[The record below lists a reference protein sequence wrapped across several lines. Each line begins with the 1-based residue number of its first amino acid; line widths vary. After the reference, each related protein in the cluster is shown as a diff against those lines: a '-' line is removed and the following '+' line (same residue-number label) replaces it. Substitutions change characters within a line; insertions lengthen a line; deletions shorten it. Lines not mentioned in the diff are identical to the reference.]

1 MSNITNYQ
9 VRNSR
14 DKQFYWVL
22 QASNGE
28 VILTSSETYRSKQN
42 CKKGIA
48 SSKKNTTDTC
58 FNRLKSSDSQFYFQQ
73 IAKNFE
79 QLGRSELYT
88 TASHCKKGIETVQ
101 LNAPKAL
108 IYDKT
113 ITV

>member
-9 VRNSR
+9 IRKSSN
-14 DKQFYWVL
+14 KQFYWVL
-22 QASNGE
+22 QAPNGE
-28 VILTSSETYRSKQN
+28 VILTSSETYVSKQG

-48 SSKKNTTDTC
+48 SSKKNVTDTSI
-58 FNRLKSSDSQFYFQQ
+58 NRLKSSDGQFYFQQ
-73 IAKNFE
+73 IASNFE

-88 TASHCKKGIETVQ
+88 TAAKCRKGIETVQ

-113 ITV
+113 T